1 MPAGTQLLL
10 HVFQYLAEDLIQR
23 PYGGY
28 FQPLIGRVDI
38 VGHAAQIDHVELTA
52 ALVRLGLENAALDTG
67 VYLGDL
73 RVVAGD
79 PAEDGDGLFLLD
91 TEPIPPRQVLLILR
105 RDGQSSVLSRRFVE
119 LLQTAGE

>member
-52 ALVRLGLENAALDTG
+52 ALARLGLENTALDTG
-67 VYLGDL
+67 VYPAAGGGAAADRR
-73 RVVAGD
+73 RVNGR
-79 PAEDGDGLFLLD
+79 GLQAFRGYKRKN
-91 TEPIPPRQVLLILR
+91 PVR
-105 RDGQSSVLSRRFVE
+105 RR
-119 LLQTAGE
+119 